1 MKGSTQ
7 LAIDKVTRQARREAQ
22 EEGARRLAESGVM
35 DDLFAR
41 IDAGEVDFDGPD
53 GLIQQLI
60 KRGLERGL
68 QAELTDRLCCKDW
81 RQSEV
86 GCRSAPIRRLLRNG
100 G

>member
-1 MKGSTQ
+1 M
-7 LAIDKVTRQARREAQ
+7 AINKVTRQARREAQ
-22 EEGARRLAESGVM
+22 KEGARRLAESGVM

-68 QAELTDRLCCKDW
+68 QCQKWCLQLCQPLC
-81 RQSEV
+81 
-86 GCRSAPIRRLLRNG
+86 
-100 G
+100 